1 MPMIYCTMRR
11 YISRAL
17 VCSPCV
23 PVATSDADQRREA
36 LSKTTFGKA
45 HFGDDLWRV
54 IGRRNP
60 FDSRV

>member
-1 MPMIYCTMRR
+1 VVVAPPLV
-11 YISRAL
+11 AL
-17 VCSPCV
+17 LKRSVV
-23 PVATSDADQRREA
+23 ERREA